1 MHHNSEQTSA
11 PLRLRVW
18 GEHACFTRPE
28 MKVERVSYDV
38 MTPSAAR
45 GVLEAVFWKPQMR
58 WFVERIDVLKPIRKA
73 SVRRNEVGAR
83 ASVDNLLAAMAGR
96 AARLGIDVE
105 EERQQRAAVI
115 LREVDYLIH
124 ARIGLTE
131 RAGSDDPLAKYV
143 EMFRRRAAAG
153 QCFHRPC
160 LGTREFAAEFALVE
174 TDAPAPI
181 AETRDLGWML
191 YDIDYV
197 RARPAPLF
205 FPARL
210 EAGSLAVPPPHSPE
224 LRQ

>member
-1 MHHNSEQTSA
+1 MHHNSA
-11 PLRLRVW
+11 PLWLRVW
-18 GEHACFTRPE
+18 GEHACFSRPE

-45 GVLEAVFWKPQMR
+45 GVLEAIFWKPQMR
-58 WFVERIDVLKPIRKA
+58 WFVERIDVLKPIRKV
-73 SVRRNEVGAR
+73 SVRRNEVGAK

-96 AARLGIDVE
+96 AARLGINVE

-115 LREVDYLIH
+115 LRDVDYLIH

-131 RAGSDDPLAKYV
+131 RASSNDPLAKYV

-160 LGTREFAAEFALVE
+160 FGNREFAAEFALVE
-174 TDAPAPI
+174 EDAPAPI
-181 AETRDLGWML
+181 ADTRDLGRML
-191 YDIDYV
+191 YDIDYAG
-197 RARPAPLF
+197 ARRTPLF

-210 EAGSLAVPPPHSPE
+210 EAGRLAVPPPHSPE